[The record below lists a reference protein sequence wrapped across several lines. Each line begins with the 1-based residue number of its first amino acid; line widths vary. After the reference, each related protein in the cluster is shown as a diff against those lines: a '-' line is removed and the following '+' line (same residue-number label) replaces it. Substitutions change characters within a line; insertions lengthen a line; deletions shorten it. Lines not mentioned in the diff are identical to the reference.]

1 MAGYYSSEPH
11 KNKNRIT
18 LNDLKDQLYS
28 LNRQLLLAM
37 QCHNQEAQNAI
48 QNKIEE
54 VRERIECISLG
65 QDHSNIA
72 TKSSIYT
79 HLDHSS
85 KTASAE
91 AVMGAYPTEKK

>member
-1 MAGYYSSEPH
+1 MAGYYSSEPN

-37 QCHNQEAQNAI
+37 QCHNQEAQDAI

-54 VRERIECISLG
+54 VRDRIECISLG
-65 QDHSNIA
+65 QDRSHRSLSE
-72 TKSSIYT
+72 K
-79 HLDHSS
+79 
-85 KTASAE
+85 E
-91 AVMGAYPTEKK
+91 EKKEKARKRPLY